1 MTSIAAPHVAVRTSP
16 RKPRSFAS
24 ARATLGRPFRSF
36 AAAAELERQR
46 TIEDPYVLAGLLR
59 G

>member
-24 ARATLGRPFRSF
+24 ARATLARPFRTF

-46 TIEDPYVLAGLLR
+46 TIADPYVLAGLLR

>member
-1 MTSIAAPHVAVRTSP
+1 MTSIAAPHAATRTSS
-16 RKPRSFAS
+16 RQPRSFAS
-24 ARATLGRPFRSF
+24 ARATLGRPFRGF

-46 TIEDPYVLAGLLR
+46 TIEDPFVLTGLLR